1 MSTRLGVQGTATWL
15 GALLI
20 LACQHVRP
28 APDAR
33 SVDSLRIEGTKAL
46 SQREI
51 EGKLAT
57 VASSALPIV
66 GRTEWFDASAWQ
78 ADLRRI
84 VRIYESKGYYQARIV
99 EQHVDES
106 VPGAVR
112 LSVRVSEG
120 NPARVASVTVSGL
133 QTLEAPLA
141 RRIEEELP
149 FKSGDI
155 FLEESWVAAK
165 AAIGRKLKEGGYADA
180 DVSGTAAVD
189 AANEKVA
196 IELKVVSGIRY
207 RFGQLYAPAVPG
219 AVVPPRLLVAQVD
232 GEIQPGDWFTES
244 ALESAQRRLSQMGV
258 FSVVKVTPGAT
269 EPDTGTVPVIVDVR
283 EAPMRSVRGGF
294 GFGGDLIRQE
304 VRLLGEYTNRNLGF
318 SRLFNK
324 SARLDRLT
332 LKGKVGWAFLPTIW
346 TVFSNSSTS
355 QNGLFGRL
363 QLEYEVPRFWGF
375 RTLSLETSVEALR
388 TLDLAFD
395 YWGAEYKLGL
405 LWKPRP
411 DFIVFPSVNF
421 NAYGLNTD
429 IPLFSAAPSAA
440 LGCPRLPLLCVVSFA
455 DLQIEWDRRDNKLE
469 PTQGT
474 YASVSIQAG
483 VSRGESLEPY
493 WRIVPELRGYRSFFG
508 DRLTLAGKVRL
519 GTLVAG
525 TTNTPVVARFFSGGA
540 LMRGFNQRRLSPLVA
555 FAPDMTEADFVR
567 RFGQQGAD
575 TSSVETRDRARQ
587 AVQQC
592 SQSRRTDN
600 AQAECQRYEDGV
612 ALPVGGNGLAEASFE
627 VRFRV
632 FSDFVLAAFADVGLV
647 TEAPLGVGT
656 NWGQSLYVAV
666 GLGARY
672 RLPIGPLRLD
682 LGFRLPS
689 IGGPQQLSQLGAIP
703 VNVVPSNGC
712 LFSGPSQGSY
722 AGAPENWCSIHLSIG
737 EAF

>member
-1 MSTRLGVQGTATWL
+1 MSAGPGIKGSTLGLLMLLVL
-15 GALLI
+15 G
-20 LACQHVRP
+20 CQHLRP
-28 APDAR
+28 TPDAR
-33 SVDSLRIEGTKAL
+33 SVDSLRIEGIKAL
-46 SQREI
+46 SQQEI
-51 EGKLAT
+51 ESKLAT
-57 VASSALPIV
+57 AVSSSLPIV

-84 VRIYESKGYYQARIV
+84 IRIYESRGYYQARIV
-99 EQHVDES
+99 EEHIDES
-106 VPGAVR
+106 GPGAVR
-112 LSVRVSEG
+112 LLVRVSEG
-120 NPARVASVTVSGL
+120 NPVRVASVTVSGL
-133 QTLEAPLA
+133 QTLETSVA
-141 RRIEEELP
+141 RHIEEELP
-149 FKSGDI
+149 FKAGDI

-165 AAIGRKLKEGGYADA
+165 ATMLRKLREGGYADA
-180 DVSGTAAVD
+180 NVSGTASVD
-189 AANEKVA
+189 AVNEKVS
-196 IELKVVSGIRY
+196 IELQVVTGLRY
-207 RFGQLYAPAVPG
+207 RFGKLYAPPVPG

-232 GEIQPGDWFTES
+232 GEIQPGDWFSES

-283 EAPMRSVRGGF
+283 EAPMRSIRGGF

-304 VRLLGEYTNRNLGF
+304 LRVLGEYTNRNLGF
-318 SRLFNK
+318 SRLFNR

-363 QLEYEVPRFWGF
+363 QLEYEVPRFLGF
-375 RTLSLETSVEALR
+375 RTLSLETSIEALR

-395 YWGAEYKLGL
+395 YWGGEYKLGV
-405 LWKPRP
+405 LWKVRP
-411 DFIVFPSVNF
+411 DFTIFPSVNF

-474 YASVSIQAG
+474 YAAISIQAG
-483 VSRGESLEPY
+483 VSRGETLEPY

-508 DRLTLAGKVRL
+508 DRLTLAAKARL
-519 GTLVAG
+519 GTLVAS
-525 TTNTPVVARFFSGGA
+525 TANTPVVARFFSGGA

-555 FAPDMTEADFVR
+555 YAPDMNEADFIR

-575 TSSVETRDRARQ
+575 TFSAETRDRARQ

-592 SQSRRTDN
+592 SQSRSADN

-627 VRFRV
+627 IRFRV

-647 TEAPLGVGT
+647 TEAPLGAGT
-656 NWGQSLYVAV
+656 NFAQSLYVAV

-682 LGFRLPS
+682 LGFRLPN
-689 IGGPQQLSQLGAIP
+689 IGGPQQVSQLGAIP
-703 VNVVPSNGC
+703 VNIIPSNGC
-712 LFSGPSQGSY
+712 LVSGQGQGTY